1 MRLVKL
7 KNEVAIYCGETQ
19 AETFVLPVI
28 VEKLSKYSDGDYN
41 IIITKG
47 TDAYF
52 AITKGYYWIF
62 ECPPIKEGDHLK
74 VRGSCQ
80 QIVTN
85 TFKKMFNKLD
95 DFQFSIN
102 VSNLDTSN
110 EE

>member
-1 MRLVKL
+1 MKLVKL
-7 KNEVAIYCGETQ
+7 KNEIAIYCGESQ
-19 AETFVLPVI
+19 AETFVLPKI

-41 IIITKG
+41 ITITKG
-47 TDAYF
+47 IDAYF

-62 ECPPIKEGDHLK
+62 EYPPEEEDDHLK
-74 VRGSCQ
+74 VTGSCQ

-85 TFKKMFNKLD
+85 TFKEMFNKLD